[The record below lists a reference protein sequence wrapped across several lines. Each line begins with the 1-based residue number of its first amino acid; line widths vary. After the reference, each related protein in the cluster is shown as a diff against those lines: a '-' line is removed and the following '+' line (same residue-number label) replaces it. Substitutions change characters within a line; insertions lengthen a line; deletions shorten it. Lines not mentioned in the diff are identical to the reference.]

1 MKTPLY
7 INVNGQLMDLTEP
20 QVMGILNVTPDSF
33 YAGSRTE
40 TEKEIIERLHL
51 ITNEGASIIDMGAY
65 SSRPDAEHITAEEEM
80 NRLRTGLNLVQKY
93 QPEAVVSVDTFR
105 AEIVRRAVE
114 QFGEVIVNDITAGL
128 GDSEMLAT
136 VAELG
141 VPYIAMHMRGTPQT
155 MQQQADYNNVVV
167 EVANELIER
176 LQAIEEAGIDRK
188 RVAIDPGFGFAKTT
202 EQNYEL
208 LAGLHWLASMGRPLL
223 VGVSRKS
230 MIYKTL
236 GITPEESLAA
246 TQAVHWEAL
255 RQGATLLRVHDV
267 KEAVETIKLY
277 EKFIENDK
285 G

>member
-1 MKTPLY
+1 MA
-7 INVNGQLMDLTEP
+7 IVNA
-20 QVMGILNVTPDSF
+20 TPDSF
-33 YAGSRTE
+33 YASSRTQSH
-40 TEKEIIERLHL
+40 KAVAERVERVLS
-51 ITNEGASIIDMGAY
+51 EGAAIIDIGGY
-65 SSRPDAEHITAEEEM
+65 SSRPDADDVAVEEEWSRVEM
-80 NRLRTGLNLVQKY
+80 ALKATR
-93 QPEAVVSVDTFR
+93 AVSQDIAISIDTFR
-105 AEIVRRAVE
+105 AEIVRRVVA
-114 QFGEVIVNDITAGL
+114 QFGDIIVNDITAGE
-128 GDSEMLAT
+128 GDSAMLAT

-155 MQQQADYNNVVV
+155 MQQQTEYGDVVTDV
-167 EVANELIER
+167 MSELGER
-176 LQAIEEAGIDRK
+176 LQAIKTAGIELK
-188 RVAIDPGFGFAKTT
+188 RVALDPGFGFAKTT
-202 EQNYEL
+202 EQNFEL
-208 LAGLHWLASMGRPLL
+208 LADLHKLNSLGQPLL

-267 KEAVETIKLY
+267 REAVETIKLY